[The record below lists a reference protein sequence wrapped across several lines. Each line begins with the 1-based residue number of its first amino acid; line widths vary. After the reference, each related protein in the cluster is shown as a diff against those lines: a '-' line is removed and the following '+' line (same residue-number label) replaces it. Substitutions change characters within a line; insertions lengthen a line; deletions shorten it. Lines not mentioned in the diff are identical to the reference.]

1 MIYLAILF
9 GLIAA
14 FFAYVAF
21 ADGRL
26 PGDEQGPGLPSL
38 AVGLALSGLS
48 AFTAICFLALSL

>member
-9 GLIAA
+9 GAIAS

-38 AVGLALSGLS
+38 AVGMALSALS
-48 AFTAICFLALSL
+48 AFTAICFLVLSL